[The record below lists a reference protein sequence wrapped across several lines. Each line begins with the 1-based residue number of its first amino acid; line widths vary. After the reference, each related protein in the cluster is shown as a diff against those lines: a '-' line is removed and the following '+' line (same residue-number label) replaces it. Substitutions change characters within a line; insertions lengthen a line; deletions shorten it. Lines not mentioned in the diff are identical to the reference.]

1 MVVTQKLATFL
12 TTLRS
17 IVLSLVFLALVAWN
31 FGAIN
36 TSAKEVLG
44 MVSHGQQFEAN
55 GIKVVLRD
63 DAKLKANVSVADV
76 TLSETEKRA
85 TVEAAQKLT
94 GVQAERLFT
103 IVSGT
108 SHCQYS
114 LPTPQMMLYL
124 YNDVALKDLGLVELK
139 DDPIA
144 FKNESLR
151 IAAPGSDIGKA
162 LSCYSMSLTRKG
174 ANVKS
179 ALVGIIRQQLG

>member
-1 MVVTQKLATFL
+1 MIVTQKLASFL

-17 IVLSLVFLALVAWN
+17 IVLSLVFLVLIAWN

-44 MVSHGQQFEAN
+44 MVSHIQQLEAS
-55 GIKVVLRD
+55 GLKVVLRD
-63 DAKLKANVSVADV
+63 DTKLKANVNVADA
-76 TLSETEKRA
+76 TLSEPEKRA

-124 YNDVALKDLGLVELK
+124 YIDVALKDLGLVKFE
-139 DDPIA
+139 DDA
-144 FKNESLR
+144 FALENETAR
-151 IAAPGSDIGKA
+151 IAGHGSDIGKA
-162 LSCYSMSLTRKG
+162 LSCYSMSLTRQG

>member
-44 MVSHGQQFEAN
+44 MVSHVQQEAN

-144 FKNESLR
+144 LKNESLR
-151 IAAPGSDIGKA
+151 IAAHGSDIGKA